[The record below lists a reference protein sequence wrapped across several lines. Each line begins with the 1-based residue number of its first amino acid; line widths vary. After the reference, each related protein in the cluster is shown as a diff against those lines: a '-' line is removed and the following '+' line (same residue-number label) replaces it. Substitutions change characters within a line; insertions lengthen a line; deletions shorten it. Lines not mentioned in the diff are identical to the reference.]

1 MNNILYANKTLKKS
15 SLMNLVWMIKTLATK
30 EETKQ
35 LEAKAEL
42 NAEQDKT
49 VKLATFATNLF
60 ID

>member
-49 VKLATFATNLF
+49 VKLPTFATNLF

>member
-1 MNNILYANKTLKKS
+1 MSNILYANKTLKKS

-42 NAEQDKT
+42 NAEQDKI

>member
-1 MNNILYANKTLKKS
+1 MSNILYANKTLKKS

-49 VKLATFATNLF
+49 VKLPTFATNLF

>member
-1 MNNILYANKTLKKS
+1 MSNILYANKTLKKS

-49 VKLATFATNLF
+49 VKLATFAANLF

>member
-1 MNNILYANKTLKKS
+1 
-15 SLMNLVWMIKTLATK
+15 MIKTLATK
-30 EETKQ
+30 EETKK

-49 VKLATFATNLF
+49 VKLPTFATNLF

>member
-1 MNNILYANKTLKKS
+1 MSNILYANKTLKKS